1 MRTDIK
7 HVEKLENFIRQVI
20 KPLSG
25 LPFYLI
31 IESISGFEVIQYD
44 DTNDNHND
52 ILIKLKEVAQHACK
66 AINKKGIVRR
76 RANEV
81 GNDIEKYVITALQA
95 QGIEAQIP
103 VAQSGK
109 RKASGYPDIEIII
122 DETQKHYIE
131 CKTYSHD
138 TIDSSFRSFY
148 LSPSA
153 DPKISHDAIHFII
166 GFETYAEKTVKKGN
180 LYKVKAWKI
189 LDAYALECDVKHE
202 FNSDNARLY
211 IPTLI
216 LAEGDA

>member
-1 MRTDIK
+1 MQTDRDYIK
-7 HVEKLENFIRQVI
+7 KFENII
-20 KPLSG
+20 KQMIQPLSG
-25 LPFYLI
+25 LPFHLI
-31 IESISGFEVIQYD
+31 IASISGYKVLQYD
-44 DTNDNHND
+44 NANVIHKD
-52 ILIKLKEVAQHACK
+52 ILLKLKEVAQNACK

-81 GNDIEKYVITALQA
+81 GNDIEKYVIAALQN

-122 DETQKHYIE
+122 DESQKHYIE

-138 TIDSSFRSFY
+138 AIDSAFRSFY

-180 LYKVKAWKI
+180 LYKVRAWKI
-189 LDAYALECDVKHE
+189 LDAYALECDIKHE

-211 IPTLI
+211 DPALV
-216 LAEGDA
+216 LAEGEA

>member
-1 MRTDIK
+1 MKADKDYINQ
-7 HVEKLENFIRQVI
+7 LENII
-20 KPLSG
+20 KQMIQPLSG
-25 LPFYLI
+25 LPFHLV

-44 DTNDNHND
+44 DTNDIHND
-52 ILIKLKEVAQHACK
+52 ILSKLKEVAQQACK

-81 GNDIEKYVITALQA
+81 GNDIEKYVIAALQA
-95 QGIEAQIP
+95 QGIEAQMP

-138 TIDSSFRSFY
+138 AIDSSFRSFY

-166 GFETYAEKTVKKGN
+166 GFETYAEKTVKMGN
-180 LYKVKAWKI
+180 LYKVRAWKI

-216 LAEGDA
+216 LAEGEA